1 MANQAI
7 PYDKPLP
14 AMEGLAG
21 EFYGWCKQG
30 ELRFQCCKAC
40 GTFRHVPRET
50 CAECNSFDAV
60 WARSTGRGIVY
71 SWTVV
76 ERALHPAFT
85 DSTPMAPV
93 VVEMEEG
100 VRLLSEVVDCRPDE
114 LEIGMPVKVEFA
126 AVTDEISLPRFHR
139 LESA

>member
-1 MANQAI
+1 MANQAV
-7 PYDKPLP
+7 PYNKPLP

-30 ELRFQCCKAC
+30 ELRFQRCKGC
-40 GTFRHVPRET
+40 GVFRHVPRET

>member
-7 PYDKPLP
+7 PYDRPLP

>member
-1 MANQAI
+1 MANQAV
-7 PYDKPLP
+7 PYNKPLP

-30 ELRFQCCKAC
+30 ELRFQRCKGC
-40 GTFRHVPRET
+40 GVFRHVPRET
-50 CAECNSFDAV
+50 CAECNSFDSE
-60 WARSTGRGIVY
+60 WARSTGCGIVY

-85 DSTPMAPV
+85 DATPMAPV

-100 VRLLSEVVDCRPDE
+100 VRLLSEVVDCSPDE
-114 LEIGMPVKVEFA
+114 LEIGMPVQVEFA
-126 AVTDEISLPRFHR
+126 AVTDEISLPRFR
-139 LESA
+139 RREAR